1 MKRYFLLCILF
12 CVFLCGDYRLAA
24 WEDPEL
30 QHECTSWM
38 VFKDLT
44 KNNTHI
50 LHKNR
55 DSAARNVAVLLSP
68 VSSPRKWIALGSKN
82 TNAGINASGL
92 AGAMNSGEPC
102 PDPSNNK
109 TKKGTPAQL
118 QEILTHCDTAAQAVE
133 RLRKMVKAGDYCH
146 GDKGSIFFFMDRKEG
161 YICEF
166 TPKVFTVQKYGQ
178 GYAVRANIWQNPGMR
193 LHSRSTL
200 KRYLDSSARA
210 HSAYD
215 GLNKILE
222 KHGKIAPLQIF
233 ELSRH
238 HRMPEHSPLKRSLCF
253 KYTNSGSTLEIDRQ
267 YPDVLST
274 GYFAIGPVRNTVYV
288 PIPVCA
294 EKVLPGMADFSWGAA
309 SFQRLKKQGFALP
322 LPEAY
327 LKYEKDFTE
336 KYNHA
341 KARARTLLD
350 HGKRAEAIKLL
361 NDTAYS
367 IWLEAEAVLKK

>member
-102 PDPSNNK
+102 PDPSNDK

-210 HSAYD
+210 HSLLYRRADYVS
-215 GLNKILE
+215 GILR
-222 KHGKIAPLQIF
+222 KRAVFGSIDDHRI
-233 ELSRH
+233 SRH
-238 HRMPEHSPLKRSLCF
+238 RKRR
-253 KYTNSGSTLEIDRQ
+253 DRAKRI
-267 YPDVLST
+267 YECGV
-274 GYFAIGPVRNTVYV
+274 
-288 PIPVCA
+288 
-294 EKVLPGMADFSWGAA
+294 DFC
-309 SFQRLKKQGFALP
+309 P
-322 LPEAY
+322 LPY
-327 LKYEKDFTE
+327 V
-336 KYNHA
+336 NP
-341 KARARTLLD
+341 
-350 HGKRAEAIKLL
+350 
-361 NDTAYS
+361 
-367 IWLEAEAVLKK
+367 